1 MKIYKN
7 LDTIKIKKS
16 VVTIGVF
23 DGVHV
28 GHKYVLKELNRI
40 AREKNIESV
49 VVTLW
54 PHPRYVLNKDA
65 DKLQLLNTLDE
76 KQRLIAD
83 IGINNLVIIP
93 FTKKF
98 ASLNSCEFIKQY
110 LVDKLNISELII
122 GFDNNF
128 GKNKQDG
135 IPELEYCAE
144 KYNFIINRLSAKEK
158 NEMNISSTKIR
169 NALLK
174 GNVEIANNY
183 LAYNYFISGTVVSGN
198 KIGRQIGFPTANINL
213 NNDNKIIPADGVY
226 AVKVNVKGKEYLGML
241 NIGYRPTIN
250 VEYSE
255 KRIEVNI
262 FDFNDDVY
270 FKDVSIEFYKKIRDE
285 KKFYNVE
292 MLRKQLFI
300 DENAIRDFFKSM

>member
-1 MKIYKN
+1 VKIYKN